1 MPSQAKPSTAMQS
14 KAKTEASVVF
24 VPVAVILRNISI
36 ALIIS
41 KCSSSVTKRGSV
53 VLFQASVGG
62 RRRGGGKR
70 GHQEE
75 HDPCSRNELDAR
87 PDLV

>member
-1 MPSQAKPSTAMQS
+1 MPSQAKPTTSMQS

-36 ALIIS
+36 TLIPS

-62 RRRGGGKR
+62 GGMREGDTKKSMIR
-70 GHQEE
+70 VSET
-75 HDPCSRNELDAR
+75 N
-87 PDLV
+87 